1 VAVGLVRPGK
11 QAHVQLT
18 SISHA
23 AWFERRS
30 ALATRLEAAMGEA
43 VEQRA
48 TLTWPAREDVD
59 HSLIANAHHSLSQDS
74 ASGLAVLTVPIVAGT
89 RAVGAVTWQLPV
101 AGLTADFIAQGEALA
116 VVLAPLLARL
126 ADQSRWWAGR
136 APAALARGWQAL
148 RDPRRPGFAVATLAG
163 VLVLAGITLV
173 DTTYRVPARA
183 ALEGQVQRVIAAPF
197 EGFVIEAP
205 ARAGQTVTRGTLLAR
220 LDDRD
225 LKLEQSRLNA
235 ELAQQ
240 EKKRDEALA
249 KHERA
254 ELSVLSAQVAE
265 TEAKLNQTEE
275 RLTRTRIE
283 APFDGVLVSGDLSQN
298 IGAPVEQGKTLFELA
313 PLTGYRVALKV
324 DERDVR
330 ELRPGQPGLLV
341 LSGMSGERLPFT
353 VRHVSVAGVEDGQ
366 NLFRVEADL
375 AAQDQRLRPGMEGVG
390 RIDASQ
396 HPLLWIWTHRF
407 VDWLRVAW
415 WRYLP

>member
-1 VAVGLVRPGK
+1 
-11 QAHVQLT
+11 
-18 SISHA
+18 
-23 AWFERRS
+23 
-30 ALATRLEAAMGEA
+30 
-43 VEQRA
+43 
-48 TLTWPAREDVD
+48 
-59 HSLIANAHHSLSQDS
+59 
-74 ASGLAVLTVPIVAGT
+74 
-89 RAVGAVTWQLPV
+89 
-101 AGLTADFIAQGEALA
+101 
-116 VVLAPLLARL
+116 
-126 ADQSRWWAGR
+126 
-136 APAALARGWQAL
+136 
-148 RDPRRPGFAVATLAG
+148 
-163 VLVLAGITLV
+163 
-173 DTTYRVPARA
+173 
-183 ALEGQVQRVIAAPF
+183 
-197 EGFVIEAP
+197 
-205 ARAGQTVTRGTLLAR
+205 VTRGTLLAR